1 MWTEAELCPED
12 PEAEAAAACVLSGS
26 DGALLLGGR
35 VETELQRNQRR
46 KPRYIY
52 IFT

>member
-12 PEAEAAAACVLSGS
+12 PEAEAAAACVKSGS
-26 DGALLLGGR
+26 DWALLLGGR

-46 KPRYIY
+46 LL
-52 IFT
+52 